1 MKNKFKIGDK
11 VILIG
16 HKDFSLEV
24 YDRNPLWEKYKI
36 SGIVAGTHQST
47 YGIQVNWDN
56 GCQNYYNTLELKIY
70 DKWEKITI

>member
-1 MKNKFKIGDK
+1 
-11 VILIG
+11 
-16 HKDFSLEV
+16 V